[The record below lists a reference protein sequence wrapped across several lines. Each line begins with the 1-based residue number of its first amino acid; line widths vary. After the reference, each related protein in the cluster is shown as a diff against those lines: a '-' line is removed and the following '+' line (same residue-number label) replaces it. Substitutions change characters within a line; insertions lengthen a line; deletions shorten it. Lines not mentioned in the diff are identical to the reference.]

1 MASPTAPAD
10 YHAWFDDTHP
20 VMRALFA
27 RRAAESE
34 RGAVSVGGCFP
45 IVPDRCLKLA
55 PTERVV
61 HTRMFSHRDTAARIS
76 AWLA

>member
-1 MASPTAPAD
+1 MTTTPTATPSRPLAKL
-10 YHAWFDDTHP
+10 
-20 VMRALFA
+20 ALEDGTVFTGVFF
-27 RRAAESE
+27 EPE
-34 RGAVSVGGCFP
+34 WGGAGVGGFFP

-61 HTRMFSHRDTAARIS
+61 HTRMFSHPDTAARIS

>member
-1 MASPTAPAD
+1 
-10 YHAWFDDTHP
+10 
-20 VMRALFA
+20 
-27 RRAAESE
+27 
-34 RGAVSVGGCFP
+34 
-45 IVPDRCLKLA
+45 VPDRCLKLA